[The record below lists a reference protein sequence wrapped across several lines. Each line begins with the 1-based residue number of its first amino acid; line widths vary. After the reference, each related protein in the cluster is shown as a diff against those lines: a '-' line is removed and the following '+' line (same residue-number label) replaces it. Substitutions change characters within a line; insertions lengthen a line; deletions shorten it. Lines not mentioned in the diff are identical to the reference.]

1 MRVVKIEFDES
12 EELDAVTVRMSA
24 AEAAFIAKF
33 TGKQNGISAE
43 EIMRGGSEA
52 SRHLY
57 EGMTGG
63 IFNRLYEAG
72 VDEWIEGQS

>member
-1 MRVVKIEFDES
+1 MRVVKIEFDEA

-24 AEAAFIAKF
+24 AEAAFVATF
-33 TGKQNGISAE
+33 TGKQNRASAE

-52 SRHLY
+52 SSHLY

-63 IFNRLYEAG
+63 IFNRLYDGG
-72 VDEWIEGQS
+72 VGEWVDSQP